1 MPKLGTLYRK
11 YVRGSDLQG
20 EIYAVKILDT
30 YKVEVTPPPHFNPVE
45 KWCFKVQGLPAELP
59 DQILFGPKGEA
70 DLVQIF
76 GRVEIADLKGK
87 NIDLAPKTIKIAGK
101 PQIAIVFRKSNG
113 QPPQSPPPQPENEL
127 EDAEDVVQF
136 TDDDDPPF

>member
-20 EIYAVKILDT
+20 QVIAVSIQDVF
-30 YKVEVTPPPHFNPVE
+30 KVEVTPPPHFNPVE
-45 KWCFKVQGLPAELP
+45 KWCFKVQGLPTELP

-76 GRVEIADLKGK
+76 GNVEIEALKGK
-87 NIDLAPKTIKIAGK
+87 KIDIAPKQIKIAGK
-101 PQIAIVFRKSNG
+101 PQVAIVFRKSNG
-113 QPPQSPPPQPENEL
+113 KPSIDPPPQPENEQ
-127 EDAEDVVQF
+127 EAADEVVQF